1 MSEAAIRMRASPGD
15 YGACTRALAPVES
28 LAARRPDDEQA
39 AWLLLALQGCR
50 AMQLKAQPDAATPL
64 RRLGDGLLAA
74 EHPAS
79 LRTGLRMRLI
89 ANLWLHLRDVT
100 SADEATAWLDKQ
112 VIAPAIAR
120 IQAGD
125 SQAEHA
131 LAHLLESFYGHQ
143 ALLPHMEALN
153 EQLRQQLDLSA
164 APVLAM
170 ARVLSVAYRR
180 ADRPERALALIEPAY
195 RRAAVAAPGTDLLA
209 WIESE
214 RALVLDH
221 TGRVQEAVESQQRVA
236 EYWAARQPRH
246 WIRGARAEY
255 NLASQQLS
263 LGRYEAA
270 VLHAERAAAWA
281 IDAGLLADQVHTEN
295 ITARVSKAVA
305 LLRLGRPQALA
316 ALREVLMELDAS
328 DFFLQSQAL
337 EEFFVAAEQQDDRD
351 LSAWGRL
358 ALQRFLD
365 RWTAPLQSDR
375 ALAHLLHARREP
387 AQAVSA
393 RWHALALGSMGRDH
407 AVEALALVEAATAHA
422 DTAPELAIAMYKRM
436 CRALHR
442 ARADM
447 SSSELMRASMS
458 RYEPHLRRLIAL
470 LLDQGR
476 LTEADQA
483 LAFLQEETLY
493 EPGRRQTAMRGPP
506 SLNPAERRWDQ
517 AVERAG
523 TALLKRAL
531 ALEPELDRLTA
542 EQPPGSVRLAAADE
556 AVTEAARRIA
566 AATDQLRAE
575 SRGRAPPVVEPP
587 DRLRAGQAQVSY
599 IVSEQRTDALLRSAS
614 GATRRIQLPL
624 SRAQLARQI
633 QEFRRSL
640 ERPDSAFEDVVRQ
653 AQALHSQLLAPVLRH
668 LPAQVRDLQL
678 RSDGVLRYLPFAA
691 LHDGRS
697 FLAERLS
704 LSQRSPGVVR
714 PGELNHGPPLGL
726 GHASALGRGGP
737 LPAVAREIE
746 TLRRWPG
753 ATLRLDAAFGADALR
768 AGLAT
773 RPAVVHLASHF
784 NLDPAGDAATYLQL
798 GNGQVLSLSE
808 LARLPWRGV
817 RLALLS
823 ACETG
828 LPDHGGR
835 GASSLAD
842 TLRLAGVQQVMA
854 THWRIADTAAAD
866 WVAAFYAGLVD
877 TDLRQ
882 AHPSAAWL
890 AAAQRRWLDAHR
902 GSALEHPHYW
912 AAYTW
917 FD

>member
-1 MSEAAIRMRASPGD
+1 MSEAATRMRAKPGD
-15 YGACTRALAPVES
+15 ANACVQALAPVET
-28 LAARRPDDEQA
+28 LAARRADDERA
-39 AWLLLALQGCR
+39 AWLLLALHGCR
-50 AMQLKAQPDAATPL
+50 AMQLKTQPDAAAQL
-64 RRLGDGLLAA
+64 RRQGNGLLSA
-74 EHPAS
+74 EGVNPLPAE
-79 LRTGLRMRLI
+79 LRMRLL
-89 ANLWLHLRDVT
+89 ATLWLHLREVT
-100 SADEATAWLDKQ
+100 TAEEAAAWLGQ
-112 VIAPAIAR
+112 RVLAPAIAR

-125 SQAEHA
+125 RHAE
-131 LAHLLESFYGHQ
+131 LTLVHLIESFYGHQ
-143 ALLPHMEALN
+143 PLLPDMEALS
-153 EQLRQQLDLSA
+153 EQLLQQLDLSA

-195 RRAAVAAPGTDLLA
+195 HRAAKAWPGTDLLA

-221 TGRVQEAVESQQRVA
+221 TGRVQEAAESQQRVA
-236 EYWAARQPRH
+236 DYWAVRQPRH

-263 LGRYEAA
+263 LGRYEA
-270 VLHAERAAAWA
+270 VMRHADRAEAWA
-281 IDAGLLADQVHTEN
+281 LDAGLLADQVRTEN

-305 LLRLGRPQALA
+305 MLRLGRPQALQ
-316 ALREVLMELDAS
+316 ALREVLMELDAN

-337 EEFFVAAEQQDDRD
+337 EEFFVAAEQQDDQD
-351 LSAWGRL
+351 MVAWGRQ

-365 RWTAPLQSDR
+365 HWTAPLQSDR
-375 ALAHLLHARREP
+375 GLAHLLQARREP
-387 AQAVSA
+387 ARAESARLQAV
-393 RWHALALGSMGRDH
+393 ALGSMGRDH
-407 AVEALALVEAATAHA
+407 AVEALALVEAAAART
-422 DTAPELAIAMYKRM
+422 DTAPHVAIAMYKRM

-447 SSSELMRASMS
+447 SSSELIRASMS

-476 LTEADQA
+476 LTEADQT
-483 LAFLQEETLY
+483 LAFLQEEALY
-493 EPGRRQTAMRGPP
+493 EPGRRQSVMRGPP

-517 AVERAG
+517 AVDQAG
-523 TALLKRAL
+523 AALLKQAL
-531 ALEPELDRLTA
+531 ALAPEIDRLTA
-542 EQPPGSVRLAAADE
+542 QQPAGSVRLAAADE
-556 AVTEAARRIA
+556 ALTQATQRIA

-575 SRGRAPPVVEPP
+575 GRGRAPPVDEPQ
-587 DRLRAGQAQVSY
+587 DRLRAGQAQLSY
-599 IVSEQRTDALLRSAS
+599 IVSEQRTDVVLRSAS

-640 ERPDSAFEDVVRQ
+640 ERPDSTLEDVLRQ
-653 AQALHSQLLAPVLRH
+653 AQVLHRQLLAPLLRH
-668 LPAQVRDLQL
+668 LPADVRELQL

-704 LSQRSPGVVR
+704 LSQRSPGVVS
-714 PGELNHGPPLGL
+714 PGELNDGAPLGL
-726 GHASALGRGGP
+726 GHAAALGRGGA
-737 LPAVAREIE
+737 LPAVSREIDS
-746 TLRRWPG
+746 LRRWPG
-753 ATLRLDAAFGADALR
+753 ATLRLDAAFDAEALR
-768 AGLAT
+768 AGLAA
-773 RPAVVHLASHF
+773 RPAFVHLASHF

-828 LPDHGGR
+828 LPDHDGR
-835 GASSLAD
+835 GASSLAGA
-842 TLRLAGVQQVMA
+842 LRLAGVQQVMA

-866 WVAAFYAGLVD
+866 WVTAFYAGLAD

-882 AHPSAAWL
+882 AHPSATWL
-890 AAAQRRWLDAHR
+890 AGAQRRWLDAHR